1 MGSKGRSKLNLE
13 LRDLSEPYPLFCM
26 WANFALEAAA
36 TPTPMK
42 LVGQSNSLVPGQMIK
57 VYTYMVISI
66 FPSLSNYKIRAMCLT
81 HNRSMQR
88 A

>member
-36 TPTPMK
+36 TPHTSET
-42 LVGQSNSLVPGQMIK
+42 GW
-57 VYTYMVISI
+57 SI
-66 FPSLSNYKIRAMCLT
+66 R
-81 HNRSMQR
+81 
-88 A
+88 